1 MGRDGI
7 CWFAKQAEQA
17 SPRGAKKPVPY
28 IAMPVYVGN
37 KISAQT
43 KNRDEKLPLF
53 VFYKAFVK
61 PITKASFAYFSS
73 RSVNEKEAEYQI
85 F

>member
-1 MGRDGI
+1 MGRDG
-7 CWFAKQAEQA
+7 
-17 SPRGAKKPVPY
+17 KPVPY

-43 KNRDEKLPLF
+43 KNRDEKSPLF
-53 VFYKAFVK
+53 VFFYKAFVK

-73 RSVNEKEAEYQI
+73 RSVNEKEAEYQL